1 MVEHNPFK
9 VGAPRSIRGRL
20 TIPVLMYKPYE
31 IIEHTADVGLKANGA
46 TLKELF
52 ENAAKGMFDIIGGE
66 NEVHKCISAQVH
78 KKIKIAKEIESFE
91 ELLVEWLSELL
102 YIFNKK
108 SILFNDFRISK
119 LDSKNLVSESSGKR
133 IDLASN
139 TLQTEIK
146 AVTFHDLKIEK
157 DKSGIFSCTIIFDV

>member
-52 ENAAKGMFDIIGGE
+52 ENAAKGMFDIIGGDTSVK
-66 NEVHKCISAQVH
+66 NERLKVKRNIEI
-78 KKIKIAKEIESFE
+78 KKQINSFE

-157 DKSGIFSCTIIFDV
+157 DNSGFFSCRIIFDV